1 MFRQL
6 PLQLPQDRSCLATAP
21 LFSST
26 GPPIETPRW
35 QSPCSQNPINVPH
48 PEPFQLGHHLHTLI
62 SARFHYL
69 CIVRNESPAQTSQAE
84 HQFLYVIPYSGL
96 YFQHSDDHNPSDAH
110 MEFLCRNTGVA
121 NIIQALRNLTREVLA
136 TLQNAHQEWPISP
149 QNALTM

>member
-35 QSPCSQNPINVPH
+35 QSPCSQCIPVRPSSPYPH
-48 PEPFQLGHHLHTLI
+48 FCQIHLSLYCKKWVHSAIKHHMLNISSSMSFHTLW
-62 SARFHYL
+62 
-69 CIVRNESPAQTSQAE
+69 
-84 HQFLYVIPYSGL
+84 L
-96 YFQHSDDHNPSDAH
+96 YFQHTDDHNPWDAH
-110 MEFLCRNTGVA
+110 MEFLCWNTGVA
-121 NIIQALRNLTREVLA
+121 NIIQALPNLTREELA
-136 TLQNAHQEWPISP
+136 TFQNAHQKWRISP